1 MSGLTDA
8 SGLIIFP
15 ELTPVYYRITANRS
29 SDGLSYSNYIQVTG
43 DRRTIILN
51 VGEPTTAPRV
61 TIVNESTSLNY
72 DNATTDY
79 ATFRV
84 NYRDVSNS
92 TTSLTTFIIDANNT
106 VVDQHTYSSNANNI
120 TYTTAFIPVKSMA
133 YKYGYT
139 AVSTKYGTV
148 NETRAFTARNY
159 VQPYHISEEYKL
171 WIAVVLMIV
180 IGAIFS
186 AYSVKFGAVV
196 LPLSGF
202 FFSAIGW
209 ISYGTAGLVIL
220 PVLIILGIA
229 GYIRKKESDTL
240 GN

>member
-29 SDGLSYSNYIQVTG
+29 SDGLSYSNYMHVTG
-43 DRRTIILN
+43 DRRTIILT

-61 TIVNESTSLNY
+61 TVVNSSVSLSY
-72 DNATTDY
+72 DNETTDY
-79 ATFRV
+79 ATFRL
-84 NYRDVSNS
+84 NYLDRDNK
-92 TTSLTTFIIDANNT
+92 TITLTTYIIDANNT
-106 VVDQHTYSSNANNI
+106 VVDQHTYSSNANNV
-120 TYTTAFIPVKSMA
+120 TYVTSFVPTKSMA
-133 YKYGYT
+133 YHYGYMS
-139 AVSTKYGTV
+139 AYVDGIFVENKSF
-148 NETRAFTARNY
+148 AARNY
-159 VQPYHISEEYKL
+159 VQPYHISEEYQL

-180 IGAIFS
+180 IGAVFS

-209 ISYGTAGLVIL
+209 ISYGTAGIIIL

-229 GYIRKKESDTL
+229 GYIRKKESETL
-240 GN
+240 M